1 MEINNILI
9 VGAMGSGKSSIGK
22 ILAKKTFK
30 KFIDIDF
37 QIIKNQGMNI
47 SEIFE
52 KFGEEYFR
60 DLEKKELEKLNNAK
74 NYIISTGGGIILK
87 QENINM
93 MKKIGLILFLDINI
107 NAQLERVKNKKN
119 RPLIDNDNIESSL
132 LSLKKYRDPI
142 YNNICDYI
150 IDVSNKEKSAIV
162 KEIEKI
168 IL

>member
-132 LSLKKYRDPI
+132 LALKKYRDPI

>member
-1 MEINNILI
+1 MKINNILI
-9 VGAMGSGKSSIGK
+9 IGPMGSGKSSIGK
-22 ILAKKTFK
+22 ILAKRTSK
-30 KFIDIDF
+30 KFLDIDF

-52 KFGEEYFR
+52 KYGEEYFR
-60 DLEKKELEKLNNAK
+60 NLEKKELEKLDNIED
-74 NYIISTGGGIILK
+74 YIISTGGGIILK
-87 QENINM
+87 QENIDM
-93 MKKIGLILFLDINI
+93 MKKIGLILFLDIDI

-119 RPLIDNDNIESSL
+119 RPLIDNDNVESSL
-132 LSLKKYRDPI
+132 LALKKYRDPI

-150 IDVSNKEKSAIV
+150 IDVSNKEKNVII

>member
-1 MEINNILI
+1 MKIDNILLI
-9 VGAMGSGKSSIGK
+9 GAMGSGKSSIGK
-22 ILAKKTFK
+22 ILAKRNSK

-52 KFGEEYFR
+52 KYGEEYFR
-60 DLEKKELEKLNNAK
+60 VLEKKELEKLDNVK

-93 MKKIGLILFLDINI
+93 MKKIGVIVFLDINI
-107 NAQLERVKNKKN
+107 YTQLERVKNKKN
-119 RPLIDNDNIESSL
+119 RPLIDNDNIGSSL
-132 LSLKKYRDPI
+132 LDLKKYRDPI
-142 YNNICDYI
+142 YNNICDHI
-150 IDVSNKEKSAIV
+150 IDVSNKEKNAII